1 MIPQYA
7 SDFQTVLQ
15 TLLRFKQPKSNV
27 IDSKEM
33 ISATVQAAFIYTQ
46 ILSLTRGT
54 EITFLSDDSLKY
66 PKFSES
72 SKLNI

>member
-1 MIPQYA
+1 MFHTQNYTTISLQA
-7 SDFQTVLQ
+7 FHTVLQ
-15 TLLRFKQPKSNV
+15 TLQRLKQPKSNV

-54 EITFLSDDSLKY
+54 EIIFL
-66 PKFSES
+66 
-72 SKLNI
+72 